1 LNLSSVFLQG
11 YSEFNMGG
19 AVGSVKHVWEFGN
32 LQFRELV
39 DLFDGILEGS
49 VEAVEKTDGLPVVWR
64 WDGTSVLWARSTAD
78 VRAGGYFREDF
89 LLAYSSFPGIDLLR
103 VGTAVFEQ
111 ECAPRLTGMP
121 AFPEWID
128 SELFSPVS
136 PQLVRSDF
144 YALVM
149 HRSFNVDGVES
160 AKNPFPEI
168 RRRIGK
174 MQPMGEDVDGGS
186 VRWRILFSADMPA
199 RVRSGADARTILR
212 DVEEELRSEIQK
224 FGVNLENT
232 IDDWVFAAAKS
243 AMRLERPQMDD
254 NALQLYAAAVAL
266 PDDKNAVAALR
277 ARLKRDFPALK
288 SLATKTEL
296 LRARKIVL
304 QPLVSLLKR
313 IGAKFISALQPTLVE
328 EGNYEMI
335 RAEIQT
341 GVRAAIDIIQ
351 ADPEKLD
358 RASRSIQSLQGYED
372 LISPYEGFVTR
383 RGEDLMKVTGIFH
396 DAGTIKKL
404 GREDRGQPIDWETAD
419 TVVSIFP
426 MAAKPT
432 HAGHWDMIEG
442 IAKIV
447 PTNPVTGKRAKH
459 IVKVIVSESER
470 ARPGEV
476 QISPKQSLIY
486 WNQFLKP
493 YLPDNVE
500 LVSAKG
506 ISASIGYI
514 VSESRENPRIFGIW
528 IWSGDKDAGRFSAF
542 EDVEGVRQPRQAE
555 AERALG
561 RKTTQVSG
569 TLMRKWLGEG
579 NREDFIARLPSVLSP
594 SERERV
600 WELFNQV

>member
-1 LNLSSVFLQG
+1 
-11 YSEFNMGG
+11 MGG

-32 LQFRELV
+32 LQFRELI
-39 DLFDGILEGS
+39 DLFEGILQGS
-49 VEAVEKTDGLPVVWR
+49 VDAVEKTDGLPIVWR
-64 WDGTSVLWARSTAD
+64 WDGNSVLWGRSTAD
-78 VRAGGYFREDF
+78 VRAGGYLHEDF

-103 VGTAVFEQ
+103 TGTEVFER
-111 ECAPRLTGMP
+111 ECAPRLAGL
-121 AFPEWID
+121 AGFPEWID

-136 PQLVRSDF
+136 PQLIRSDF

-149 HRSFNVDGVES
+149 HRSFGVDDSES
-160 AKNPFPEI
+160 DFDPFPEV

-174 MQPMGEDVDGGS
+174 MQPMGEDVDGGA

-199 RVRSGADARTILR
+199 RARTGADTRTIIRGIEDSLGT
-212 DVEEELRSEIQK
+212 EIQK
-224 FGVNLENT
+224 FGVDLENT
-232 IDDWVFAAAKS
+232 IDDWVFSAVKS
-243 AMRLERPQMDD
+243 SMRLERPQMDD

-266 PDDKNAVAALR
+266 PDDKNAVAALK
-277 ARLKRDFPALK
+277 ARLKRDFPDLK
-288 SLATKTEL
+288 SLGTKTDL
-296 LRARKIVL
+296 LRTRKAVL

-313 IGAKFISALQPTLVE
+313 LGAKFISALQPTLVE
-328 EGNYEMI
+328 EGNYEAV
-335 RAEIQT
+335 RDEIQT

-351 ADPEKLD
+351 SDPEKLE
-358 RASRSIQSLQGYED
+358 RAAKSIQSLQGYED
-372 LISPYEGFVTR
+372 LISPYEGFVTK

-404 GREDRGQPIDWETAD
+404 GRKDLSQPIDWEAAD

-459 IVKVIVSESER
+459 IVKVVVSESER

-486 WNQFLKP
+486 WNQYLKP
-493 YLPDNVE
+493 YLPENVE
-500 LVSAKG
+500 IVSAKG
-506 ISASIGYI
+506 VSASIGYI
-514 VSESRENPRIFGIW
+514 VGASRENPMIFGIW

-579 NREDFIARLPSVLSP
+579 NREEFMARLPGVLSP
-594 SERERV
+594 SEREEV
-600 WELFNQV
+600 WDLFSPAV